1 MLQPLPIDPL
11 LPEVVAGLRA
21 QRALVIEA
29 PPGAGKTTRV
39 PGALLDAGLAEGGEI
54 LVLQP
59 RRLPARLAAER
70 VAEERGEAPGQ
81 TVGYTV
87 RFEEVAG
94 PRTRL
99 RFVTEGILV
108 RRLLGDPQLR
118 GVAAVILDE
127 FHERHLAT
135 DLALSL
141 LRGLQRGPRPDL
153 RLVVMSATLEADP
166 VRAFLGDCPSVRSE
180 GRAFP
185 VEIEHAPQPDDR
197 PLAEQVASAVRR
209 LAQEGLDGDVLVFLP
224 GAGEIRRCA
233 EALMPFAEGRGLTV
247 LPLHGDLSPA
257 EQNRAVRPSR
267 ERRII
272 LSTNVAETS
281 VTIQGVVAVVD
292 SGLARIAAHSPWS
305 GLPTL
310 TVDRISQASAI
321 QRAGRAGR
329 TRPGRALRLYTRHDF
344 EARRPFEI
352 PEIARLDLAEALLTL
367 LALGV
372 RDAEAFPWFDPP
384 PPGGL
389 VQARELLV
397 RLGAADERGLT
408 EIGRQMLRF
417 PVHPRLAR
425 LVVEGERRG
434 VASPAATRAA
444 LVSEGDIAEEARA
457 RFGGGRGRESES
469 ADLLERL
476 DRFEQARAARFA
488 REKLRGLSVNGR
500 AVEAVERARR
510 QLHGLAR
517 EGGPRPPNA
526 RATDEALAIATL
538 AAFPDRVMRRRAPGG
553 TEAVLAAGGAAQVGP
568 LPPEDLLVAVDVE
581 ERATAGK
588 RGGGV
593 TVRLAVGI
601 QPEWLLDLSAG
612 DLQESDELVWNA
624 QTERVERVTRLA
636 YGAVVLEETRKP
648 AEPSPEASR
657 LLAEAALAG
666 GWSPGEDG
674 GFETL
679 AVRLDLLREA
689 FPEAG
694 VPPAEATGLR
704 QLVVDACEGRI
715 SLAQLR
721 EADLRAGWLGR
732 LPPEVARLLRTETP
746 ERVRLG
752 GGREVPIHYEPGKP
766 PWIESRLQDFF
777 GASTGPALC
786 RGRVPVTL
794 HLLAPNGRAVQ
805 VTRDLAGFWRQHYP
819 AIRRELGRRYP
830 RHPWPEDGATATPP
844 PPKPPRR

>member
-1 MLQPLPIDPL
+1 VPSALPIDPL
-11 LPEVVAGLRA
+11 LPEVVAGLREA
-21 QRALVIEA
+21 RSLVIEA

-39 PGALLDAGLAEGGEI
+39 PGALLDAGLAGEGEI

-81 TVGYTV
+81 TIGYTV
-87 RFEEVAG
+87 RFEEVGG
-94 PRTRL
+94 PRTRV

-108 RRLLGDPQLR
+108 RRLIGDPRLR

-135 DLALSL
+135 DLSLAL
-141 LRGLQRGPRPDL
+141 LRDLQRGARPDL
-153 RLVVMSATLEADP
+153 RLAVMSATLEADP

-185 VEIEHAPQPDDR
+185 VDLEHAAQPDDR
-197 PLAEQVASAVRR
+197 PLHDQVASAARR
-209 LAQEGLDGDVLVFLP
+209 LVQEGLEGDVLVFLP

-233 EALMPFAEGRGLTV
+233 EALGSYAESKGLVV

-257 EQNRAVRPSR
+257 EQNRAVRPSS

-281 VTIQGVVAVVD
+281 VTIQGVVAVID

-344 EARRPFEI
+344 EARRPFEV

-372 RDAEAFPWFDPP
+372 RDPDAFAWFDPP
-384 PPGGL
+384 PPGAIT
-389 VQARELLV
+389 QARELLG
-397 RLGAADERGLT
+397 RLGAADGRGLT
-408 EIGRQMLRF
+408 EVGRQMLRF

-425 LVVEGERRG
+425 MVVEGERRG
-434 VASPAATRAA
+434 VAGPAATLAA

-457 RFGGGRGRESES
+457 RFGGPRGQAES

-476 DRFEQARAARFA
+476 DRFEQARAARFS
-488 REKLRGLSVNGR
+488 RDRLRALSVNGR
-500 AVEAVERARR
+500 AAEAVERARR
-510 QLHGLAR
+510 QLQGMVKDAGAR
-517 EGGPRPPNA
+517 PANP

-568 LPPEDLLVAVDVE
+568 LPPEELLVAVDVG

-601 QPEWLLDLSAG
+601 QPEWLLDLSSA
-612 DLQESDELVWNA
+612 LLKESDQLVWNS

-648 AEPSPEASR
+648 AAPSPDASK
-657 LLAEAALAG
+657 LLADAALAG
-666 GWSPGEDG
+666 GFSPGEEG
-674 GFETL
+674 GFDAL
-679 AVRLDLLREA
+679 AVRLELLREA
-689 FPEAG
+689 FPDSG
-694 VPPAEATGLR
+694 VPPPEALGLR
-704 QLVVDACEGRI
+704 QLLIDACEGRT
-715 SLAQLR
+715 SLAELR
-721 EADLRAGWLGR
+721 EADLRGSFLGR
-732 LPPEVARLLRTETP
+732 LPPAVAQLLRTETP

-752 GGREVPIHYEPGKP
+752 GGREVPIHYEAGKP